1 MIRLTLVFTILLAAV
16 AVAVWLIPRPL
27 RTHKGPEAPGIFAMI
42 IGAIGIVVPLLVLA
56 GDSSR
61 DIQLAILISGAIVF
75 GCGAIAAAI
84 GGSKK

>member
-1 MIRLTLVFTILLAAV
+1 MPSSFREK
-16 AVAVWLIPRPL
+16 RP
-27 RTHKGPEAPGIFAMI
+27 ESFGIFAMI

-75 GCGAIAAAI
+75 GCGSIAVTI
-84 GGSKK
+84 GTSKK